1 MKSLFLIA
9 TAIATIA
16 SATTNK
22 ADACNLRLPTFEV
35 MGFPISPHQVAVL
48 GSAHV
53 KERSARPT
61 LMLAGMP
68 ASPHQIAVLT
78 PRKAAKITDASA
90 QMAVPADQ
98 FRDIN
103 LSPIGRGILW
113 PHQYSFLANVC
124 VPD

>member
-22 ADACNLRLPTFEV
+22 AYACNLRLPTFEV

-48 GSAHV
+48 GLAHV

-90 QMAVPADQ
+90 
-98 FRDIN
+98 DIN
-103 LSPIGRGILW
+103 TSSIGQGIPRLYR
-113 PHQYSFLANVC
+113 YSFLANVC